1 MLNSR
6 LRYRNPIY
14 PFSITLKNTHE
25 PVQVEAYEG
34 VPYGG
39 TGRFYCDEE
48 HPRTLQVEAIEGL
61 P

>member
-1 MLNSR
+1 MCVYLSR
-6 LRYRNPIY
+6 SFIV
-14 PFSITLKNTHE
+14 TKNTHE

-48 HPRTLQVEAIEGL
+48 HPRTWQVEAIEGL